1 VVRLSDEALLLELA
15 ERIQSYYLRVDDLKA
30 ASHIALLRVEH
41 LYYKHDSMALEV
53 RKAFLFS
60 QKWGK
65 YADLHPACIGKSNPT
80 SANTSVFHPAAF
92 QGTPT
97 VPTPKNYHPS
107 QEMESL
113 CSFIFKTG
121 DERSKTRALLCA
133 VYYHAMHDHYHR
145 ARDLFLI
152 SHIQENIEKADT
164 STQILYNRALVT
176 LGLSAFRQGL
186 IQKAYECLFGVCSGR
201 VRELLAQGTG
211 ARWVEKDADQ
221 ENAERRRQI
230 PYHMHINPDLLE
242 ACYLICAML
251 IELPHLVGR
260 PFDRTT
266 HHRFHFR
273 KYLQSYNRQVFTG
286 PPENTREHV
295 LAAAKALLSGDW
307 AKACQFVQS
316 LDVWN
321 LIPGVDAAQR
331 VRAMLDLKLK
341 EEALRIYLYSS
352 VASAYSSLSLDYI
365 CAFIQMDAV
374 TTRRII
380 SKMIFRGEIS
390 AAWDQTSDGKTVMV
404 LYKVDPSPMQV
415 LALQYAEKIG
425 ALVESNERL
434 LDPLNGSY
442 GYKEEYQRK
451 QYGGGTSTQET
462 IQASNPGGRGGKG
475 KPPPGKR
482 DHRGHANSSTN
493 QNRSNNRGARS
504 AVSGAGAPAGNAPA
518 GGGGWNNSSQT
529 RTSGGSGGKSQQ
541 SGGGREGAGSRK
553 SAQGGW
559 TSSM

>member
-1 VVRLSDEALLLELA
+1 VIRLSDEALLLELA
-15 ERIQSYYLRVDDLKA
+15 ERIQSYYQRVNDMKA

-65 YADLHPACIGKSNPT
+65 YSDLHPACVGKSTASSKDT
-80 SANTSVFHPAAF
+80 SLFHPASF
-92 QGTPT
+92 KGTPS

-113 CSFIFKTG
+113 CTFIFKTG
-121 DERSKTRALLCA
+121 DERAKTRALLCA
-133 VYYHAMHDHYHR
+133 VYYHAMHDRYHR

-152 SHIQENIEKADT
+152 SHIQDNVEKVDT

-176 LGLSAFRQGL
+176 LGLAAFRQGL

-211 ARWVEKDADQ
+211 RWSDKDADQ

-242 ACYLICAML
+242 ACYLICAMM
-251 IELPHLVGR
+251 IELPLLVGR
-260 PFDRTT
+260 PFDKTI

-295 LAAAKALLSGDW
+295 LAAAKALLNGEW
-307 AKACQFVQS
+307 KKACQFVQS
-316 LDVWN
+316 LEVWN
-321 LIPGVDAAQR
+321 LIPGADAAQR
-331 VRAMLDLKLK
+331 VRAMLNVKLK

-352 VASAYSSLSLDYI
+352 ATSAYSSLSLDYL
-365 CAFIQMDAV
+365 CSFFEMEAV

-390 AAWDQTSDGKTVMV
+390 AAWDQTPEGQAIIV

-415 LALQYAEKIG
+415 MALQYAEKI
-425 ALVESNERL
+425 AHLVESNERL
-434 LDPLNGSY
+434 LDPLSGAY

-451 QYGGGTSTQET
+451 QHGRDGGGAGSQE
-462 IQASNPGGRGGKG
+462 QSSAGRGGKSRTG
-475 KPPPGKR
+475 PPGKR
-482 DHRGHANSSTN
+482 DNRGGQSSSAPNSN
-493 QNRSNNRGARS
+493 RNHNNRSNNRS
-504 AVSGAGAPAGNAPA
+504 TV
-518 GGGGWNNSSQT
+518 GGGGGGSMN
-529 RTSGGSGGKSQQ
+529 SGGPNRNGGKSQQ
-541 SGGGREGAGSRK
+541 AGGPKRSGTSSGWGGG
-553 SAQGGW
+553 SA
-559 TSSM
+559 